1 MKSLPLESAEKLLK
15 CGWVL
20 CVEIDEV
27 SVFKRNTKTKEM
39 ILTGE
44 KKQTLH
50 YTIREKSSDKAGLY
64 VNKLVASKMIKL
76 GFEAI
81 RVESVYALGEIK

>member
-1 MKSLPLESAEKLLK
+1 MKSLPLESAEKLLN
-15 CGWVL
+15 CGWAL

-27 SVFKRNTKTKEM
+27 SVFKRNTKTKEL

-44 KKQTLH
+44 TKEKAH

-64 VNKLVASKMIKL
+64 VNKLVAAKLIKL
-76 GFEAI
+76 GFEPI
-81 RVESVYALGEIK
+81 RVEIVYSLEK

>member
-1 MKSLPLESAEKLLK
+1 MKSLPIESAEKLLN

-27 SVFKRNTKTKEM
+27 SVFKRNVKTKEM

-44 KKQTLH
+44 KKQTFY
-50 YTIREKSSDKAGLY
+50 YTIREKSTDKTGLY
-64 VNKLVASKMIKL
+64 VNKLIASKMIKL
-76 GFEAI
+76 GFETI
-81 RVESVYALGEIK
+81 RVESVYSLEK